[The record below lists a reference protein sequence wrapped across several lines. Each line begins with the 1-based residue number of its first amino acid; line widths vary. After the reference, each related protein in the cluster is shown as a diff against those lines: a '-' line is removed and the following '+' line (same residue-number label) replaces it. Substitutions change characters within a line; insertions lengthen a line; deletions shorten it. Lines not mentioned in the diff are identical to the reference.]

1 MKTKAEMIAAAKAAY
16 SDKVWVSL
24 YTLKCYHA
32 CHHKTDKQEAT
43 EARAVVFALDELL
56 ENMGIT
62 EKERKALFDE
72 QARCYPYL
80 DTDILFTGDPIE

>member
-24 YTLKCYHA
+24 YTLKCYRS
-32 CHHKTDKQEAT
+32 CHYKTDKRGAT
-43 EARAVVFALDELL
+43 EARSVVFALDELL
-56 ENMGIT
+56 ESMGIT

-72 QARCYPYL
+72 QARCYPDL

>member
-16 SDKVWVSL
+16 SEKVWWAL
-24 YTLKCYHA
+24 YTLKCYRA
-32 CHHKTDKQEAT
+32 CHHKTDKQKAT

-72 QARCYPYL
+72 EARCYPHL